1 MNGILK
7 QEFSISDKR
16 ITKREAQGI
25 VDRSIEIYNNE
36 RPHLSCIM
44 MTPNQAHTKGK
55 YAYKKWG
62 KYSITDSWN

>member
-1 MNGILK
+1 VNGILK

-36 RPHLSCIM
+36 RPHLSCEM